1 MLYESQ
7 TGLTQRESQVNRF
20 AGDMLVCLLFFFMIH
35 GYQILKLGLY
45 WDDMD
50 DLNSPLNGLYVA
62 QGRFVVALYRMV
74 AGNIQMVPFA
84 YGVSC
89 AVYYAL
95 AVTLQLRILRITDTW
110 ARIMYMATCIALVPM
125 INSTGL
131 ADAVL
136 LGVFFV
142 TLGYYF
148 YQQWRESGKWL
159 WGIFS
164 LAAAVAG
171 TCCYQVHVF
180 LFGLLAVG
188 DILRGN
194 SDETPRQCMRRLVL
208 PILLMGATTAAY
220 ILLKY
225 ISIRIMIR
233 LDDDWV
239 SHLSRVKYYQASLI
253 GWQNAPVSANV
264 QAICQTLGKLA
275 TGQLRGA
282 WLFPLTTLPTLALV
296 WRWRRQ
302 PMKIVLLGALWL
314 LPLVPLFM
322 LGLGASGQAFARLSF
337 HNAVPMAIV
346 WALWLENTEWLKRR
360 APDILPAILALSTV
374 LAASYRVSA
383 SAFQTKRIY
392 EYSVRKVQ
400 DVMMAVYHEQ
410 FPPEVNPASTPVMLV
425 GGFHF
430 HGGNTHKEGYAT
442 VFNDSRLFSING
454 MEQVGSCMEHD
465 LPVKLREEVKQMPIF
480 PLPGSIRYMEGKIWV
495 HCPESATW

>member
-7 TGLTQRESQVNRF
+7 TGLTQRETQANRF
-20 AGDMLVCLLFFFMIH
+20 ARDMLVCLLFFFMVH

-50 DLNSPLNGLYVA
+50 DLSTPLNGLYVA
-62 QGRFVVALYRMV
+62 QGRFVVALYRMI
-74 AGNIQMVPFA
+74 AGNVQMVPFA

-110 ARIMYMATCIALVPM
+110 ARIMYMATCMALVPM
-125 INSTGL
+125 INCTGL

-164 LAAAVAG
+164 LGAAVAG

-188 DILRGN
+188 DILRRN
-194 SDETPRQCMRRLVL
+194 SDETPRQCMRRLIL
-208 PILLMGATTAAY
+208 PILLMGAITAAY
-220 ILLKY
+220 VVLKY

-239 SHLSRVKYYQASLI
+239 SHLSRVKNYQASLI

-264 QAICQTLGKLA
+264 LAICTTLGKFAIGRTWGSWVFSLA
-275 TGQLRGA
+275 A
-282 WLFPLTTLPTLALV
+282 LPTLALA
-296 WRWRRQ
+296 WRWRRT
-302 PMKIVLLGALWL
+302 PVKVALLGTLWL
-314 LPLVPLFM
+314 LPFVPLFM
-322 LGLGASGQAFARLSF
+322 LGEGGSGQAFTRICF
-337 HNAVPMAIV
+337 HNTVPTAIV
-346 WALWLENTEWLKRR
+346 WALWLEETEWVKHRL
-360 APDILPAILALSTV
+360 PDILPAILVLSMV
-374 LAASYRVSA
+374 LAASYRIS
-383 SAFQTKRIY
+383 STTFQTKRVY

-400 DVMMAVYHEQ
+400 DIMMAVYHADL
-410 FPPEVNPASTPVMLV
+410 PPGVHPADTPIVLV
-425 GGFHF
+425 GGFPF
-430 HGGNTHKEGYAT
+430 HGGNTCKEGYAT
-442 VFNDSRLFSING
+442 QFNDSRLFKING
-454 MEQVGSCMEHD
+454 MDKVSSCMEYD
-465 LPVKLREEVKQMPIF
+465 IPAKLREEVNQMPVF
-480 PLPGSIRYMEGKIWV
+480 PQSGSIRYMEGKIWV